1 MSSSSNSYKSRRR
14 FVEGGEWIPPECKCR
29 MKCVERTSWT
39 EGNHGRR
46 FFGCP
51 RYKNNDEVGCRF
63 LKWIDPPPPKSE
75 FDLVRRMEELEEKVK
90 ILSKIIQ
97 RRNDEVDSLMKFRK
111 VFNVVALFVLV
122 LMVAVLLFYY
132 V

>member
-39 EGNHGRR
+39 EGIHGRR

-51 RYKNNDEVGCRF
+51 RYKNNDEVGCLF
-63 LKWIDPPPPKSE
+63 LKWIDPPPLKSE

-97 RRNDEVDSLMKFRK
+97 RRDDEVDSLMKFRK
-111 VFNVVALFVLV
+111 VFNVALFVLV
-122 LMVAVLLFYY
+122 LMVTLLLFYY